1 MRFRFF
7 SDVAERMMLYRFP
20 DLQFDD
26 DNCVELEHARAD
38 GRRQRAGSRQE
49 PDPPKP
55 HSSTGVDG
63 FQDLAAYGSRSRA
76 ELMPGYVPPTETPF
90 FGVKR
95 RSTRGPTAVKP
106 LPELFPA
113 PAT

>member
-7 SDVAERMMLYRFP
+7 SDVAERMMLRQFP
-20 DLQFDD
+20 DLQFDG
-26 DNCVELEHARAD
+26 DNCVELETSEQMNAASAL
-38 GRRQRAGSRQE
+38 GASQE

-55 HSSTGVDG
+55 HSSTGVDA

-76 ELMPGYVPPTETPF
+76 ELLPGYHPPTETTF

-95 RSTRGPTAVKP
+95 RSTRGQP
-106 LPELFPA
+106 L
-113 PAT
+113 

>member
-7 SDVAERMMLYRFP
+7 SDVAERLMLYEFP

-26 DNCVELEHARAD
+26 DNCVELETPEKMDAASALGASHKP
-38 GRRQRAGSRQE
+38 E
-49 PDPPKP
+49 PTKP

-76 ELMPGYVPPTETPF
+76 ELMPGYVPPTETMF

-95 RSTRGPTAVKP
+95 RTTRGQP
-106 LPELFPA
+106 L
-113 PAT
+113 

>member
-7 SDVAERMMLYRFP
+7 SDVAERLMLYEFP
-20 DLQFDD
+20 SLEFDD
-26 DNCVELEHARAD
+26 DNCVELDTPEQMDAASAL
-38 GRRQRAGSRQE
+38 GAAQE
-49 PDPPKP
+49 PEPMKP

-76 ELMPGYVPPTETPF
+76 ELMPGYVPPTETMF

-95 RSTRGPTAVKP
+95 RSTRGQP
-106 LPELFPA
+106 L
-113 PAT
+113 

>member
-7 SDVAERMMLYRFP
+7 SDVSERTMLYQFP

-26 DNCVELEHARAD
+26 DNCVELDTPEQMDAASAL
-38 GRRQRAGSRQE
+38 GASQE

-76 ELMPGYVPPTETPF
+76 ELMPGYVPTIDTPF

-95 RSTRGPTAVKP
+95 RATRGQP
-106 LPELFPA
+106 L
-113 PAT
+113 